1 LPFAILNFPFAN
13 KSHASSGIIGFC
25 IPRPSLENGKWKM
38 ENGKYSGFSLLAS
51 KNEAMLKES
60 AGNRVGHSVPS
71 FNVQ

>member
-1 LPFAILNFPFAN
+1 MRTPPIICHFPFAN

-38 ENGKYSGFSLLAS
+38 ENYSGFSLLAS